1 MSALSPCTLTWVHQ
15 HTYNKQVLEKVEG
28 SFVTIGLETVW
39 KVPQDCLCTDSQPIF
54 KAAVYASG
62 SGSAGRCVAGILY
75 TQSFGA
81 SASATVAEQE
91 GKGRSRLTGHV
102 TRWHL

>member
-1 MSALSPCTLTWVHQ
+1 M
-15 HTYNKQVLEKVEG
+15 
-28 SFVTIGLETVW
+28 TIGLETVW
-39 KVPQDCLCTDSQPIF
+39 KVPQDCLICTDSQPIF

-81 SASATVAEQE
+81 SASAAVAKQE
-91 GKGRSRLTGHV
+91 GKGGSRLAGHV
-102 TRWHL
+102 TRWGL